1 MKDQRKNTFRASS
14 LHIFIKEE
22 HFIKPE
28 NTSFAVGFDT
38 LQLTEPYQDNAPNTT
53 KNYPFW
59 EQQPEDLYRENYED
73 FESYTFYNRNNYH
86 PCNQNN
92 PYRVNQKPALQFQ
105 SRSQYIPQ
113 PNWQRESV
121 TKQYPVKKKTH
132 AIVMVCNLH
141 A

>member
-53 KNYPFW
+53 KNYPF
-59 EQQPEDLYRENYED
+59 
-73 FESYTFYNRNNYH
+73 
-86 PCNQNN
+86 
-92 PYRVNQKPALQFQ
+92 
-105 SRSQYIPQ
+105 
-113 PNWQRESV
+113 
-121 TKQYPVKKKTH
+121 
-132 AIVMVCNLH
+132 
-141 A
+141 